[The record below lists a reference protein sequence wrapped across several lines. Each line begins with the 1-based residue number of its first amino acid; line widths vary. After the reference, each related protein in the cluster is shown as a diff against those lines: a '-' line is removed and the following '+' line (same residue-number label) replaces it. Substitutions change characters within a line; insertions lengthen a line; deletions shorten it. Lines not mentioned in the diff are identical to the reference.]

1 MEIITLL
8 AEAQSYKGLEMARRD
23 HHLIKL
29 DLSERE
35 EEKSEDTNHFE

>member
-1 MEIITLL
+1 ML
-8 AEAQSYKGLEMARRD
+8 AEAQSYKGLEMARRR

-35 EEKSEDTNHFE
+35 DEKTENTNHFE